1 MSLGG
6 SHLAEFR
13 VPVDER
19 STEGA
24 GLNRSVRSGT
34 TGDGLVWG
42 RYDLV
47 FLNAVMRPLIRL
59 WLEFSVSSWGGGHH
73 SSEVAR
79 RSRRRHRPRTSAA
92 DR

>member
-34 TGDGLVWG
+34 TGDSLVWG

-59 WLEFSVSSWGGGHH
+59 WLEFSVSSWGGR
-73 SSEVAR
+73 SPFL
-79 RSRRRHRPRTSAA
+79 RSRPPFTAEASTPHECC
-92 DR
+92 